1 VLMNKS
7 HLGLGI
13 AEEEGRM
20 VGLITNGDIRRAI
33 ERWQAQFFDHT
44 VGDIMT
50 RQPKAVKPDTKLI
63 DVQRIMQANKIHFVL
78 VVNDD
83 DKVLGVVDQNSCM
96 I

>member
-1 VLMNKS
+1 
-7 HLGLGI
+7 
-13 AEEEGRM
+13 
-20 VGLITNGDIRRAI
+20 
-33 ERWQAQFFDHT
+33 
-44 VGDIMT
+44 MT
-50 RQPKAVKPDTKLI
+50 RQPKTVKPDTKLI